1 MKTNFLKSIFY
12 SLLAVTFITSCANDD
27 DYNAPNLICEDQT
40 QGLTANISGADLYAM
55 ATANLQ
61 QFSVTGDDYIEGY
74 ITSSDRGGNFFKIV
88 SFETAD
94 GRGMSIAID
103 VPNTYTKGYQ
113 VGRKILIKL
122 NGLYF
127 NINHGSLAIGE
138 FFVNASGFQS
148 AGRIPENK
156 VKNYIF
162 FSCDFKQEEDLV
174 HKITIAEAKNNNYI
188 NKLIQLGDEVEE
200 DEEDENMEDLYFVEF
215 TETGVPYFSG
225 TDPNTIG
232 GATNRTLTDKYN
244 NTLIFRTG
252 SFAVY
257 SGKIIPAKS
266 GRVTGVMTRFNND
279 FQFVARD
286 SEDIVLNQPSL
297 SEQQPE
303 PEDPT
308 DPENLLF
315 NGSDFEDWAIF
326 NSSINSFGIQSYAV
340 QGVGTGV
347 NSSNSLHINGTT
359 TANDYVYTILASA
372 SGDIPASP
380 SKITFWVKGTSSAKS
395 LSINVYRANAGT
407 AYDVFNL
414 SNVGTTPLLLTKAS
428 LNAQGNGS
436 NSYGGTIDTQG
447 QWVKVTLMISDVN
460 LNTGANGNIFALKV
474 GSNSVYDLHIDN
486 IEIE

>member
-40 QGLTANISGADLYAM
+40 EGLTANISGADLYAM
-55 ATANLQ
+55 ATASLQ
-61 QFSVTGDDYIEGY
+61 QFSVEGNDYLEGY
-74 ITSSDRGGNFFKIV
+74 ITSSDRGGNFFKTV
-88 SFETAD
+88 SIETTD
-94 GRGMSIAID
+94 GRGLSIAVDI
-103 VPNTYTKGYQ
+103 PNTYTKGYQ
-113 VGRKILIKL
+113 VGRKVLIKL
-122 NGLYF
+122 NGLHYK
-127 NINHGSLAIGE
+127 IKHSSLSLGEKYGSDDT
-138 FFVNASGFQS
+138 
-148 AGRIPENK
+148 GRIAENK
-156 VKNYIF
+156 VKNHVF
-162 FSCDFKQEEDLV
+162 FSCDFKSEEELT
-174 HKITIAEAKNNNYI
+174 HKITIGQAKNNNYI
-188 NKLIQLGDEVEE
+188 NKLIQLGDEFEE
-200 DEEDENMEDLYFVEF
+200 NENPDDLYFVEF
-215 TETGVPYFSG
+215 TETGVPYYSA

-244 NTLIFRTG
+244 NTLYFRTG

-266 GRVTGVMTRFNND
+266 GRVTGVMTKFNND

-286 SEDIVLNQPSL
+286 SEDIVLDQPSL

-303 PEDPT
+303 PEIPG

-315 NGSDFEDWAIF
+315 NGADFENWTIF
-326 NSSINSFGIQSYAV
+326 NSSINSFGLQSYAV

-347 NSSNSLHINGTT
+347 NSSNSLHINGTP

-372 SGDIPASP
+372 QGNIPDSP
-380 SKITFWVKGTSSAKS
+380 SKITFWIKGTSSAKS
-395 LSINVYRANAGT
+395 LSINVYRSNAGT

-436 NSYGGTIDTQG
+436 NSYGGTINTEG

-460 LNTGANGNIFALKV
+460 LNTGTNGNLFALKV